1 METTSCVSQICIC
14 HLLNNFNRQMENTR
28 SKKMFGK
35 IVEECQAH
43 DVIEGLK
50 AIDSSKREECVYALC
65 VMIEDKGTIC
75 FKTNMAEVFNYMM
88 MGV

>member
-1 METTSCVSQICIC
+1 
-14 HLLNNFNRQMENTR
+14 MENTR